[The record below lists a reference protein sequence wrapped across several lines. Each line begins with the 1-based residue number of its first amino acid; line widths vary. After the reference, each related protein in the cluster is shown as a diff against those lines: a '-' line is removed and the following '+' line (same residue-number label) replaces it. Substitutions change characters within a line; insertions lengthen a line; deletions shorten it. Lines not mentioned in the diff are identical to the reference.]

1 MTRPTVSVRTKIAAS
16 DNGALAELIKKAR
29 AQAGLSQTELARR
42 LGSKQ
47 PAVSRWETGED
58 EPRLSTLV
66 RLLLACD
73 LALVMSVEPVEVD
86 RSQIRQQLALSP
98 AQRLAS
104 VANLS
109 RLRATARRRD

>member
-1 MTRPTVSVRTKIAAS
+1 MRTKIPAG
-16 DNGALAELIKKAR
+16 DNRAIAELIQKAR

-47 PAVSRWETGED
+47 PAVSRWERGED
-58 EPRLSTLV
+58 EPRLTTLV
-66 RLLLACD
+66 RLLRACD
-73 LALVMSVEPVEVD
+73 VALVLSVEPVEVD

-109 RLRATARRRD
+109 RLRATARRLG

>member
-1 MTRPTVSVRTKIAAS
+1 MKTRIPTSGKEAV
-16 DNGALAELIKKAR
+16 AELIKKAR
-29 AQAGLSQTELARR
+29 AQAGLSQSELARR
-42 LGSKQ
+42 LGSTQ
-47 PAVSRWETGED
+47 PAVSRWERGED
-58 EPRLSTLV
+58 EPRLTTLI
-66 RLLLACD
+66 RLLRACD

-109 RLRATARRRD
+109 RLQATARRLG